1 LHLVPARA
9 MIAQLYNE
17 TNMHFT
23 GGWNLI
29 CDGTNGKGREGVT
42 DKVVIIIKYETK
54 KYEEVYGF

>member
-1 LHLVPARA
+1 